1 MSMLNVR
8 EQGTQGV
15 FVSEDTRFKIIG
27 RLPVQEV
34 EARVSKK
41 IGPIATWLLDN
52 RFKPLN
58 MFSEKA
64 MITMTA
70 RIATN
75 DSSKDFWCYSCQCY
89 HSRYL
94 PEEVALVITDSMGN
108 MFKNSKSKVRDECHT
123 DQLYRPGSSLDEL
136 SATTAYFYMHCESPI
151 KAVVCAGYNDYLKNR
166 SRSEKTGG

>member
-15 FVSEDTRFKIIG
+15 FASEDTRFKIIG

-41 IGPIATWLLDN
+41 IGPTATWLLDN

-58 MFSEKA
+58 MHSEKA

-75 DSSKDFWCYSCQCY
+75 DSSKDFWCSSCRCY

-108 MFKNSKSKVRDECHT
+108 LFKNSKSKVRDECHT
-123 DQLYRPGSSLDEL
+123 DQLLSLI
-136 SATTAYFYMHCESPI
+136 HI
-151 KAVVCAGYNDYLKNR
+151 
-166 SRSEKTGG
+166 